1 MQLRWALLS
10 RRFKPSG
17 IVYFFRRCVST
28 FRRLSLVQR
37 FTLIGFVIMM
47 LGAAGIGRWIKEQI
61 KTGVI
66 KEATAATALYMDS
79 FIAPNLQELRD
90 ANTIS
95 AEHVDTLNSLFS
107 QNNLGQRTIS
117 IKIWNRDGRIIYS
130 NIPSLVGRVFP
141 NNEEI
146 AASFA
151 GEVTGDISNLADA
164 ENIEERRLSSEPLL
178 EVYSPV
184 RLNDTNEVIAVAEF
198 YQKVDTL
205 NAEID
210 AAQRKGWLVLAS
222 TMLLMYILLI
232 GFVQRVSNRIEQQE
246 AELKNQVSQL
256 TNLLTRNKELSQHMR
271 LAAANAVAFNEK
283 ILRRTSAELHDGP
296 VQEISLAL
304 LRLDRAIAQSES
316 CRLTNSNANCG
327 ANLPVIQT
335 LLQDALKELRFVASS
350 LGVPQLDAL
359 TLSEVILRAVVLH
372 EQRSGTEVAL
382 NMNVIPQYAPL
393 PIKIAVY
400 RLIQEAL
407 SNSHRHG
414 GGIGQAVQVSY
425 ERQHLEIE
433 MIDQG
438 PGFDVEAIAVEDE
451 YLGLAGIRE
460 RVESLGGSF
469 LLQSQP
475 GKGTRIFARF
485 ALESKE

>member
-1 MQLRWALLS
+1 MQFRWALLS

-17 IVYFFRRCVST
+17 IVYFFRRCASALW
-28 FRRLSLVQR
+28 RLSLVQR
-37 FTLIGFVIMM
+37 FTLISFVIMM
-47 LGAAGIGRWIKEQI
+47 LGAAGIGWWIEKQI
-61 KTGVI
+61 EAGVI

-79 FIAPNLQELRD
+79 FIAPNLQELGD
-90 ANTIS
+90 ANAIS
-95 AEHVDTLNSLFS
+95 AEHVDTLNNLFS

-151 GEVTGDISNLADA
+151 GKVTGDISNLSDA
-164 ENIEERRLSSEPLL
+164 ENIEERRLSPEPLL

-184 RLNDTNEVIAVAEF
+184 RLNDTDEVIAVAEF

-205 NAEID
+205 KAEID
-210 AAQRKGWLVLAS
+210 AAQRKGWLVLVS
-222 TMLLMYILLI
+222 TMLLMYMLLI
-232 GFVQRVSNRIEQQE
+232 GFVQWAGNRIGQQE

-256 TNLLTRNKELSQHMR
+256 TGLLARNKELSQHVR
-271 LAAANAVAFNEK
+271 SAAANAVALNEK

-296 VQEISLAL
+296 VQEVSLAL
-304 LRLDRAIAQSES
+304 LRLDRALAQSEY
-316 CRLTNSNANCG
+316 CRLATSNANCG
-327 ANLPVIQT
+327 ENLPVIQA
-335 LLQDALKELRFVASS
+335 LLQDVLKELRFIASS
-350 LGVPQLDAL
+350 LGVPQLEEL

-372 EQRSGTEVAL
+372 EQRSGTEVVL
-382 NMNVIPQYAPL
+382 NMNAPPQYAQL

-414 GGIGQAVQVSY
+414 GGIGQEVRVSY
-425 ERQHLEIE
+425 DRQRLEIE
-433 MIDQG
+433 TIDQG
-438 PGFDVEAIAVEDE
+438 PGFNVETVAVQDE

-475 GKGTRIFARF
+475 GKGARIFARF
-485 ALESKE
+485 VLESRE